1 MPRIEPFEKHTD
13 RYDRWFDTYDHA
25 YRSELRALERLVPD
39 GTDGIEIGVGTGRFA
54 APLGV
59 ETGIDPSEEMLG
71 RAADRGIAV
80 AKGVAEALPIAGE
93 TFDTA
98 LLVTTICFVDDLEE
112 TFMEARRVLRSE
124 SQLVIGY
131 IDHESPLGERYE
143 ERKDEN
149 PFYRN
154 ATFLSTTEVVDML
167 EATGFGD
174 FDFVQTVFQMPEEL
188 TEPDRVAEGYGGG
201 SFVGISAE
209 PKR

>member
-1 MPRIEPFEKHTD
+1 MPRIEPFEEHTD
-13 RYDRWFDTYDHA
+13 RYDRWFDTYDYA

-54 APLGV
+54 APLEV

-112 TFMEARRVLRSE
+112 TFLEARRILRSE
-124 SQLVIGY
+124 GQLVIGY
-131 IDHESPLGERYE
+131 IDHESSLGERYE

-174 FDFVQTVFQMPEEL
+174 FEFVQTVFQMPEEL